1 MIMTVVTQ
9 EGKFHAAAEG
19 DLRSP
24 DTSGKP
30 ADLGYWRSGLL
41 AGPGQTLRV
50 IEVPDKFR
58 SLLAD
63 PDTFVAELTSLL
75 RQRGL
80 L

>member
-1 MIMTVVTQ
+1 MIMTVLTQ
-9 EGKFHAAAEG
+9 DGKFHAATEG
-19 DLRSP
+19 DVRSP

-30 ADLGYWRSGLL
+30 ADLGSWRAGLM
-41 AGPGQTLRV
+41 AAPGQTLRV

-63 PDTFVAELTSLL
+63 PDAFVAELTALL